1 MKNIHVISTN
11 KPSRLIIYSTLVN
24 DFRLLAEPTKDWK
37 HKKHIYI
44 TSDEETK
51 DGDLCYD
58 LIEND
63 IIKRSNFPDIN
74 GYFRKFC
81 RKIILTTDPDLIK
94 DGVQSIDDTFL
105 KWFVKNPNCEIVEIT
120 HQLHKDEP
128 LYKIIIPQEKPKQ
141 LTDLE
146 IAIKLEEIEREEP
159 KQEQKKHLIDIM
171 QEDEKL
177 GLYNEPK
184 QETLE
189 EVALNYS
196 IYNEQ
201 SNKAIQEAV
210 KFGAKWQSERMYSE
224 VDMKEAFIKGAM
236 TDMFNTWGISDEDM
250 AKEKFVEWF
259 EKYKK

>member
-159 KQEQKKHLIDIM
+159 KQE
-171 QEDEKL
+171 
-177 GLYNEPK
+177 
-184 QETLE
+184 TLE
-189 EVALNYS
+189 EYAERFCGIPKHWSGQKHKWSAQDRLL
-196 IYNEQ
+196 YNTIIESAEWQAEQ
-201 SNKAIQEAV
+201 IPFIIEQYLET
-210 KFGAKWQSERMYSE
+210 
-224 VDMKEAFIKGAM
+224 AFI
-236 TDMFNTWGISDEDM
+236 S
-250 AKEKFVEWF
+250 KEQGYKNPKDWF
-259 EKYKK
+259 EQFKNK